1 MLIASEYF
9 SSFWYGISC
18 KTNFIYCYDHC
29 LMKTLSKCR
38 IYKQIMSI
46 IMCCYMESGSFFTIN
61 KYLLVPWYREAGT
74 LQIGA
79 VILKLP

>member
-1 MLIASEYF
+1 
-9 SSFWYGISC
+9 
-18 KTNFIYCYDHC
+18 
-29 LMKTLSKCR
+29 
-38 IYKQIMSI
+38 
-46 IMCCYMESGSFFTIN
+46 MCCYMESGSFVTIN